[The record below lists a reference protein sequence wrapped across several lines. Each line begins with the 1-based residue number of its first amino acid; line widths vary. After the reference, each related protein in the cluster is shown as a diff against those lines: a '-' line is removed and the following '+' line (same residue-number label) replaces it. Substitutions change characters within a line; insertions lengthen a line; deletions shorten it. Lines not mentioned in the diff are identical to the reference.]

1 VNYPALTDGAS
12 APLTDSVQISL
23 RVYHLHCVYQCMNSS
38 RKSTSGAKSVGVDVV
53 VEHPRP
59 VFEVAEDST
68 ELLSPKVWCTWFW
81 NLARITASRYH
92 GRLSVNRVSET
103 PCSQSTNLSAFS
115 VVLVSE
121 TPNEMGCLVTA
132 STATHTYTGL
142 PPHFTTLSST
152 AIARCQLC
160 TGSKRSFAST
170 FFIQS

>member
-1 VNYPALTDGAS
+1 
-12 APLTDSVQISL
+12 
-23 RVYHLHCVYQCMNSS
+23 MNSS

-81 NLARITASRYH
+81 NPARITASRYH
-92 GRLSVNRVSET
+92 APLSVNRVSET

-115 VVLVSE
+115 VVPVSE

-132 STATHTYTGL
+132 STATQTYSGWL
-142 PPHFTTLSST
+142 PHFTTLSST
-152 AIARCQLC
+152 AVAP
-160 TGSKRSFAST
+160 SFALARSEALPQPFSSNPERST
-170 FFIQS
+170 WKEARREARRIQRFF